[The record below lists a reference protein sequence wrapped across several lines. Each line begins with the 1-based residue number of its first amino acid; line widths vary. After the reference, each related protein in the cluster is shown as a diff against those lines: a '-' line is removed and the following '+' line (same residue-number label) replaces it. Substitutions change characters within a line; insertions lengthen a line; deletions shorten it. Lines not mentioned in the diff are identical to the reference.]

1 MSSGDVHELSAL
13 NAMSAVQLRRAYAGG
28 ELSPLEVVEHLLARI
43 AALEPS
49 LHAFITV
56 TADAALEQAQAAT
69 QRWAQL
75 RAAGETDAAPP
86 LLGVP
91 VTVKDLV
98 DLRGVPT
105 TMGSLVADRAPAAQ
119 DELPVARLREAG
131 AIFLGKTNTSE
142 FGLAAQTLNRLGPPT
157 ANPHD
162 PSRTAGGS
170 SGGAA
175 AACAAGYG
183 PLHHGTD
190 GGGSVRLPAAYC
202 GVVGLKP
209 TTRRI
214 PRRSRGAGM
223 AQISSDG
230 PLTRTVGD
238 AALMLRV
245 MAGPHPDDPACLPDA
260 PPDFV
265 AAAAPGSLDGL
276 RLAVAANLGNETPC
290 QSAVAAALERAA
302 AALRDAGAVV
312 TDESPEIVDPL
323 EVFPTLSA
331 VGAAANYD
339 ELCAGRED
347 ELSDYTGGSLRR
359 GARLSGVEVAR
370 AEALRDRLAHEMAR
384 FFGRY
389 DALLTPTS
397 AIVAHE
403 HGARIDE
410 IAGSP
415 INPWTI
421 SIRYTPLANL
431 IGAPAIALPGA
442 ADTDGLPTSVQ
453 LICRPRDELTL
464 LRIAAAYED
473 AIGAAAAADLNH
485 PNGEEA

>member
-1 MSSGDVHELSAL
+1 MKISDSGQAIGRLDA
-13 NAMSAVQLRRAYAGG
+13 AQLRRAYAGG
-28 ELSPLEVVEHLLARI
+28 ELTPLEATEHLLARI
-43 AALEPS
+43 AALEPT
-49 LHAFITV
+49 LHAFIRV
-56 TADAALEQAQAAT
+56 TDDLALEQAREAT
-69 QRWAQL
+69 ARWARL
-75 RAAGETDAAPP
+75 RANGETERAPP
-86 LLGVP
+86 LLGIP
-91 VTVKDLV
+91 VTIKDLV

-105 TMGSLVADRAPAAQ
+105 TMGSLVADRSPAAR
-119 DELPVARLREAG
+119 DEIPVERLRAAG
-131 AIFLGKTNTSE
+131 AVFLGKTNTSE
-142 FGLAAQTLNRLGPPT
+142 FGLAAQAMNRLGPPT

-175 AACAAGYG
+175 AACAAGLG

-223 AQISSDG
+223 AQIASDG
-230 PLTRTVGD
+230 PLARRVGD
-238 AALMLRV
+238 AALMLQV
-245 MAGPHPDDPACLPDA
+245 MAGPHADDPACLHDA
-260 PPDFV
+260 PPDFI
-265 AAAAPGSLDGL
+265 AAALPGSLAGL
-276 RLAVAANLGNETPC
+276 RIACTSTLGAETPC
-290 QSAVAAALERAA
+290 QPAVGKALAAAAE
-302 AALRDAGAVV
+302 ALRDAGAVV
-312 TDESPEIVDPL
+312 VDETPQIVDPL
-323 EVFPTLSA
+323 DIFPTLSA
-331 VGAAANYD
+331 VGAAANYGA
-339 ELCAGRED
+339 LCEGREE
-347 ELSDYTGGSLRR
+347 ELADYTRGSLRR

-370 AEALRDRLAHEMAR
+370 AEALRDRLAHELAQ
-384 FFGRY
+384 FFERC

-410 IAGSP
+410 IAGQP

-431 IGAPAIALPGA
+431 VGAPAIALPGA
-442 ADTDGLPTSVQ
+442 PDQDGLPTSVQ
-453 LICRPRDELTL
+453 VVARPGDEATL

-473 AIGAAAAADLNH
+473 AVG
-485 PNGEEA
+485 G

>member
-1 MSSGDVHELSAL
+1 MSADDVHQLSAV
-13 NAMSAVQLRRAYAGG
+13 ALRRAYAGG
-28 ELSPLEVVEHLLARI
+28 ELSPLEVVEQLLTRI

-49 LHAFITV
+49 LHAFITL
-56 TADAALEQAQAAT
+56 TADAALEQARTAT

-75 RAAGETDAAPP
+75 RASGETDAAPS
-86 LLGVP
+86 LLGIP

-98 DLRGVPT
+98 DVQGVPT
-105 TMGSLVADRAPAAQ
+105 TMGSLVTDRAPAAR
-119 DELPVARLREAG
+119 DELPIERLRDAG

-142 FGLAAQTLNRLGPPT
+142 FGLAAQTINRLGPPT

-214 PRRSRGAGM
+214 PRRARGAGM

-230 PLTRTVGD
+230 PLTRSVED
-238 AALMLRV
+238 AALMLQV
-245 MAGPHPDDPACLPDA
+245 MAGPHPDDPAYLPDA

-265 AAAAPGSLDGL
+265 GAAAPGSLAGL
-276 RLAVAANLGNETPC
+276 RVAVTTNLGNETPC
-290 QSAVAAALERAA
+290 QPAVSAAVERAA
-302 AALRDAGAVV
+302 AALRDAGAAV

-323 EVFPTLSA
+323 EVFPALSA

-347 ELSDYTGGSLRR
+347 ELSDYTVGSLRR

-370 AEALRDRLAHEMAR
+370 AEALRDRLAHELAR
-384 FFGRY
+384 FFARY

-403 HGARIDE
+403 HGARIDA

-442 ADTDGLPTSVQ
+442 ADDDGLPTSVQ
-453 LICRPRDELTL
+453 LIARPRGEPTI

-473 AIGAAAAADLNH
+473 AIGGAAVTH
-485 PNGEEA
+485 PNSPNREDV

>member
-1 MSSGDVHELSAL
+1 MGSGDIHELSA
-13 NAMSAVQLRRAYAGG
+13 AALRRAYAGG

-49 LHAFITV
+49 LHAFITL
-56 TADAALEQAQAAT
+56 TGDAALEQAQAAT

-75 RAAGETDAAPP
+75 WAAGETDAAPL

-98 DLRGVPT
+98 DLHGVPT
-105 TMGSLVADRAPAAQ
+105 TMGSLVTDRPPAAQ

-214 PRRSRGAGM
+214 PRRHRGAGM

-230 PLTRTVGD
+230 PLTRSVED
-238 AALMLRV
+238 AALMLQA
-245 MAGPHPDDPACLPDA
+245 MAGPHPDDPGCLPDA
-260 PPDFV
+260 PPDFL
-265 AAAAPGSLDGL
+265 AAAAPGSLNGL
-276 RLAVAANLGNETPC
+276 RVSVATNLGNETPC
-290 QSAVAAALERAA
+290 QPAVAAALERAA
-302 AALRDAGAVV
+302 AALCDAGAAV
-312 TDESPEIVDPL
+312 TDESPDIVDPL
-323 EVFPTLSA
+323 EVFPTFSA
-331 VGAAANYD
+331 VGAAANYG

-359 GARLSGVEVAR
+359 GGRLSGVEVAR
-370 AEALRDRLAHEMAR
+370 TEALRDRLAHEMAR
-384 FFGRY
+384 FFERY

-410 IAGSP
+410 IAGRP

-442 ADTDGLPTSVQ
+442 PDTDGLPTSVQ
-453 LICRPRDELTL
+453 VICRPRDELTV

-473 AIGAAAAADLNH
+473 AIGAPAVAHLNN
-485 PNGEEA
+485 PNGEDD

>member
-1 MSSGDVHELSAL
+1 MSADDVHELSA
-13 NAMSAVQLRRAYAGG
+13 AALRRAYAGS
-28 ELSPLEVVEHLLARI
+28 ELSPLEVVEQLLTRI

-49 LHAFITV
+49 LHVFITL
-56 TADAALEQAQAAT
+56 TADAALEQAQSAT

-75 RAAGETDAAPP
+75 RAAGETAAAPP
-86 LLGVP
+86 LLGIP

-98 DLRGVPT
+98 DMQGVPT
-105 TMGSLVADRAPAAQ
+105 TMGSLVTDRAPAAR
-119 DELPVARLREAG
+119 DELPVERLRDAG

-142 FGLAAQTLNRLGPPT
+142 FGLAAQTLNRLGPTT

-162 PSRTAGGS
+162 LSRTAGGS

-214 PRRSRGAGM
+214 PRRARGAGM

-230 PLTRTVGD
+230 PLTRSVED
-238 AALMLRV
+238 AALMLQV
-245 MAGPHPDDPACLPDA
+245 MAGPHPDDPAGLPDA

-265 AAAAPGSLDGL
+265 GAAAPGSLAGL
-276 RLAVAANLGNETPC
+276 RVAVTTNLGNETPC
-290 QSAVAAALERAA
+290 QPAVSAAVERAA
-302 AALRDAGAVV
+302 GALRDAGAAV

-323 EVFPTLSA
+323 EVFPALSA

-347 ELSDYTGGSLRR
+347 ELSDYTVGSLRR

-370 AEALRDRLAHEMAR
+370 AEALRDRLAHELAR

-397 AIVAHE
+397 AITAHE
-403 HGARIDE
+403 HGARIDT

-442 ADTDGLPTSVQ
+442 ADDDGLPTSVQ
-453 LICRPRDELTL
+453 IIGRPRDEPTI

-473 AIGAAAAADLNH
+473 AIGAVAVAH
-485 PNGEEA
+485 PNSPNREDV

>member
-1 MSSGDVHELSAL
+1 M
-13 NAMSAVQLRRAYAGG
+13 
-28 ELSPLEVVEHLLARI
+28 SPLEVVEHLLARI
-43 AALEPS
+43 AALEPQ

-56 TADAALEQAQAAT
+56 TADAALAQAREAT
-69 QRWAQL
+69 ERWSRL
-75 RAAGETDAAPP
+75 RAEGRAEDAPA

-91 VTVKDLV
+91 TTIKDLV
-98 DLRGVPT
+98 DLLGAPT
-105 TMGSLVADRAPAAQ
+105 TMGSLVTDRAPAAQ
-119 DELPVARLREAG
+119 DEIPVERLRAAG

-142 FGLAAQTLNRLGPPT
+142 FGLAAQTMNRLGPPT

-162 PSRTAGGS
+162 LSRTAGGS

-175 AACAAGYG
+175 AACAAGFG

-214 PRRSRGAGM
+214 PRRGRGAGM
-223 AQISSDG
+223 AQIASDG
-230 PLTRTVGD
+230 PLTRTVED
-238 AALMLRV
+238 AALMLQA

-265 AAAAPGSLDGL
+265 GAARPRSLAGL
-276 RLAVAANLGNETPC
+276 RVAATTRLGAETPC
-290 QSAVAAALERAA
+290 QPAVARAVAEAAE
-302 AALRDAGAVV
+302 ALRCAGASV

-323 EVFPTLSA
+323 DVFPTLSA
-331 VGAAANYD
+331 VGAAANYG
-339 ELCAGRED
+339 ELCAGREE
-347 ELSDYTGGSLRR
+347 ELADYTQGSLRR
-359 GARLSGVEVAR
+359 GARLSGVDVAR
-370 AEALRDRLAHEMAR
+370 AEVLRDRLAHETAR
-384 FFGRY
+384 FFERY

-397 AIVAHE
+397 AIVAHL

-410 IAGSP
+410 IAGQP

-431 IGAPAIALPGA
+431 VGAPAIALPGA
-442 ADTDGLPTSVQ
+442 ADQDGLPTSVQ
-453 LICRPRDELTL
+453 IIGRPREEATVLGL
-464 LRIAAAYED
+464 AAAYED
-473 AIGAAAAADLNH
+473 AFAALFGGVAPSGLELGDQRL
-485 PNGEEA
+485 G